1 MVNYIIRRLLIIP
14 LLLIGVTILIFVM
27 LSLLTPYE
35 RASLYVRDIPKR
47 QGALDEIIK
56 KYGLDDPIPVQY
68 WFWMVGRKDQTTGVV
83 KGGVLRGDLGWSK
96 VGKGTVVEVI
106 GRRLPATAE
115 LAIWA
120 SIPMIGIGI
129 WLGVVSAVNHN
140 KPIDQIMRVFSI
152 VGWSIPTFVFGLL
165 VLMFFYA
172 KLDWFPPER
181 LSDWASQVVLSDSF
195 VRYTQMNT
203 IDSLLN
209 LRLDVFFDS
218 IRHLVLPVA
227 TLAYLN
233 WAYMLRVTRSSMLDT
248 LNQDYM
254 TTARSKGLSENTVV
268 RRHAVPNALIPVVT
282 VAALMLIGLLNG
294 VVITETVFGYPGM
307 GSFLAESALSL
318 DVISVLG
325 ITLFSSFILVFGN
338 LAADVLYGVIDP
350 RIRLQ

>member
-1 MVNYIIRRLLIIP
+1 MINYIIRRLLIIP
-14 LLLIGVTILIFVM
+14 LLLIGVTILIFTM

-35 RASLYVRDIPKR
+35 RASLYVKDIPKR
-47 QGALDEIIK
+47 QGAMEGIIK

-68 WFWMVGRKDQTTGVV
+68 YYWMIGRTDAVTGEV
-83 KGGVLRGDLGWSK
+83 KGGILRGDLGWSK
-96 VGKGTVVEVI
+96 VGKSPVIDVI

-129 WLGVVSAVNHN
+129 WLGVLSAVHHN
-140 KPIDQIMRVFSI
+140 KLPDQIMRVFSI

-165 VLMFFYA
+165 VLMVFYA
-172 KLDWFPPER
+172 KLGWFPPER
-181 LSDWASQVVLSDSF
+181 LSGWASQVVQSDEF

-203 IDSLLN
+203 VDSLLN
-209 LRLDVFFDS
+209 LRLDIFFDS
-218 IRHLVLPVA
+218 LRHLVLPVI

-233 WAYMLRVTRSSMLDT
+233 WAYMLRITRSSMLDT

-254 TTARSKGLSENTVV
+254 TTARSKGLSESVVV
-268 RRHAVPNALIPVVT
+268 RKHAVPNALIPVVT
-282 VAALMLIGLLNG
+282 VAALMMICFLNG
-294 VVITETVFGYPGM
+294 VVITETIFHYPGM

-325 ITLFSSFILVFGN
+325 VTMVSSFILVFGN
-338 LAADVLYGVIDP
+338 LVADVLYGVIDP